1 MMPLK
6 QMTDAQLKG
15 RLDYFCTIVL
25 ASCELDYDFEE
36 LEKTVDSHYHEANR
50 RGYFV

>member
-15 RLDYFCTIVL
+15 RLDYFCTIFL

-36 LEKTVDSHYHEANR
+36 LVQTVDSHYHGANR